1 MDEAGGKGGG
11 QPPLSA
17 AKWYE
22 LFSRGARDWLRHDE
36 KVREAVRA
44 NLPEIIAGGE
54 VINDG
59 ARTVR
64 VPVRM
69 LEHYHFRLRRP
80 EEQQGAGQGKAKPGD
95 VFSDPSQSPG
105 EKGAGGRD
113 EGEVQLLL
121 EFKVDDIVDWLWEEM
136 QLPNLKARIGP
147 SDETDWTREG
157 WDRRG
162 ARSRLDRRR
171 SFKEMV
177 KRRGNPGAT
186 PTFTDEDLR
195 FRQLARRKQPAI
207 HAVVFF
213 MLDVSGS
220 MSDRDRKLAKT
231 FFFWVVQGLRREY
244 RSLETV
250 FVAHTT
256 EAWEFNEPEF
266 FQVSGTGGTVTST
279 GLLKVREIIDA
290 RYNPGR
296 CNIYLFYASDGDNS
310 VSDAVEAR
318 AALASIAA
326 DTCFTGYVEVSSGLS
341 RQLAT
346 EAGKLWGELSG
357 AGVATGSYALA
368 DFDDVWGAVRHFFSA
383 ETAAPAGG

>member
-1 MDEAGGKGGG
+1 MSTEREGSD
-11 QPPLSA
+11 A

-36 KVREAVRA
+36 KVRESVRQH
-44 NLPEIIAGGE
+44 LPQIVAGGD
-54 VINDG
+54 VMNDG

-80 EEQQGAGQGKAKPGD
+80 EESQGAGQGKAKPGD
-95 VFSDPSQSPG
+95 VFADPSKQRGPG
-105 EKGAGGRD
+105 EKGAGGQD

-136 QLPNLKARIGP
+136 QLPNLKARVGP
-147 SDETDWTREG
+147 SEETEYIREG

-171 SFKEMV
+171 SFKELV
-177 KRRGNPGAT
+177 KRRAAPGAT
-186 PTFTDEDLR
+186 QTFIDEDLR
-195 FRQLARRKQPAI
+195 YRQLARRKQPAI

-213 MLDVSGS
+213 LLDVSGS

-256 EAWEFNEPEF
+256 EAWEFTESEF

-279 GLLKVREIIDA
+279 GLSKVREIIDE
-290 RYNPGR
+290 RYNPNR

-310 VSDAVEAR
+310 VSDATDSREQ
-318 AALASIAA
+318 LTSLCA
-326 DTCFTGYVEVSSGLS
+326 DACYTGYVEVSSGLS

-346 EAGKLWGELSG
+346 ETGRLFAELASSGCAAGSC
-357 AGVATGSYALA
+357 ALN
-368 DFDDVWGAVRHFFSA
+368 DFEDVWGAVRHFFTA
-383 ETAAPAGG
+383 ENRALEGS